1 MGEIGFFVLLALGYP
16 FIAAMIVGAGR
27 GRRLND
33 LERELAALRDQIREL
48 SRSTASAPSARTAA
62 PAPSQPAYPVPVP
75 TATARPDSASPPGA
89 APAPV
94 TTPPPAAT
102 PPATTPPA
110 TTRPAA
116 TPPAAMPPGPV
127 FAYKPVGT
135 QPARLAIR
143 PRPQSAA
150 KAAPKPVPAM
160 HAAAPAA
167 AADIDSVLADSFR
180 PKQSGAR
187 IETPPPSPPSPPPRW
202 LVAAR
207 DWLFTGNLVAK
218 LGLVILFIGVG
229 FLLKYVAATVVVP
242 IELRLAGVV
251 LADLGL
257 LAWGWR
263 LRTSRREIGLPVQG
277 AAIAIL
283 MLVIFGAYQR
293 YGLLPATFTFALLVA
308 LTGFTCLLAVLQD
321 AVWLAVFG
329 ITGGFAAPLMVATG
343 QGNHVALFSY
353 YALLNAGVFVLAIQ
367 RSWRPLNLLGFGFT
381 FVVGAAWGGLRYTPE
396 HYASAQAFLIL
407 FFLFYVGIAL
417 AYARRQQTRLKD
429 YVDATLVLGTPLL
442 AFGLQAGLVRHM
454 HFGLALSALALGG
467 FYLALALAL
476 LRRGRERWRVLVE
489 TFAAIGVIFG
499 TLAIPFALDG
509 RWTSGAW
516 ALEGAGF
523 VWFGLRRGQRRTWI
537 FGMVLQAG
545 AWFSFVGA
553 AAGLDTE
560 AALNSNLWLGFLL
573 LAGSAFAMAS
583 GLRRYSAG
591 ETPLVARLAN
601 ACLAIAAVW
610 LLGGWWTE
618 AILRTS
624 GSLLANLLVSGAV
637 LTALLLAVIA
647 TRLAWRMAGVL
658 AFAAQLAGAGA
669 LLVVSVT
676 GWDWFDMLERGSSKP
691 LLGAVMIALA
701 TLVTGRMLARRASPE
716 GTEGSDSANSVKS
729 VKSADGTQNAD
740 RIAHRSRW
748 LAPAF
753 LAWGAAWWFGP
764 VINIA
769 AGRMVSWLPS
779 ALGAAFA
786 RWTLLYALM
795 VTVSGFACTLL
806 ARRLQWPQLRWLGAA
821 NWAMLAVVTL
831 ASLAALYGAR
841 ELPDV
846 AVWLAWAILLAGS
859 EHAMR
864 ACAPAPSSL
873 KGLHTLRTG
882 GPWLA
887 LWPAG
892 AILIGRWLAAGPVTD
907 AAAGAWA
914 SSAAW
919 SNYLPTWAMM
929 AVLALLLRRSR
940 VDGWPTR
947 PVADWYRAV
956 LVPCGAMLVLALA
969 AVWNLTQDGTMAPLP
984 YLPLLNPL
992 DLTTGFALAL
1002 WVGSM
1007 ADLATRPGQPAS
1019 LRNGLRVAGLV
1030 LAYAWFNLVLL
1041 RSAAH
1046 YVDLPYQFED
1056 LAASQ
1061 FVQAMLSLVWSASA
1075 LVIMRYAA
1083 QGAMRRTWSVGAVLL
1098 GIVVCK
1104 LFVVD
1109 LANGGSMARIVS
1121 FVGAGLLMLLIG
1133 YFAPFPKAA
1142 PGNAAPDAAA
1152 RAEGE
1157 AP

>member
-1 MGEIGFFVLLALGYP
+1 M
-16 FIAAMIVGAGR
+16 
-27 GRRLND
+27 
-33 LERELAALRDQIREL
+33 
-48 SRSTASAPSARTAA
+48 
-62 PAPSQPAYPVPVP
+62 
-75 TATARPDSASPPGA
+75 
-89 APAPV
+89 
-94 TTPPPAAT
+94 
-102 PPATTPPA
+102 
-110 TTRPAA
+110 
-116 TPPAAMPPGPV
+116 
-127 FAYKPVGT
+127 
-135 QPARLAIR
+135 
-143 PRPQSAA
+143 
-150 KAAPKPVPAM
+150 
-160 HAAAPAA
+160 
-167 AADIDSVLADSFR
+167 
-180 PKQSGAR
+180 
-187 IETPPPSPPSPPPRW
+187 
-202 LVAAR
+202 AAR

-293 YGLLPATFTFALLVA
+293 YGLLPAGFTFALLVA
-308 LTGFTCLLAVLQD
+308 LTAFTCLLAVLQD

-329 ITGGFAAPLMVATG
+329 ITGGFAAPLMVSTG
-343 QGNHVALFSY
+343 QGNHIALFSY
-353 YALLNAGVFVLAIQ
+353 YALLNAGVFALAIQ
-367 RSWRPLNLLGFGFT
+367 RSWRPLNLLGFAFT
-381 FVVGAAWGGLRYTPE
+381 FVVGAAWGGLRYTLE
-396 HYASAQAFLIL
+396 HYPSAQGFLIL

-417 AYARRQQTRLKD
+417 AYAHRQQTRLKD

-442 AFGLQAGLVRHM
+442 AFGLQAGLVKNM

-467 FYLALALAL
+467 FYLALALGL
-476 LRRGRERWRVLVE
+476 WRRGRERWRVLVE

-523 VWFGLRRGQRRTWI
+523 VWYGLRRGQRRTWI

-545 AWFSFVGA
+545 AWFSFIGA
-553 AAGLDTE
+553 AAGLDMD

-573 LAGSAFAMAS
+573 LAGSAFAMAA
-583 GLRRYSAG
+583 GLRRYAG
-591 ETPLVARLAN
+591 GEAPVVARLAN
-601 ACLAIAAVW
+601 ACLTIAALW

-618 AILRTS
+618 AILRS
-624 GSLLANLLVSGAV
+624 GGSALANWLVSGAV
-637 LTALLLAVIA
+637 LTAVLLAVIGA
-647 TRLAWRMAGVL
+647 RLAWRMAGVL
-658 AFAAQLAGAGA
+658 AFAAQLAGACA

-676 GWDWFDMLERGSSKP
+676 GWSWFDMLEREGSKP
-691 LLGAVMIALA
+691 LLGAAMIALA
-701 TLVTGRMLARRASPE
+701 ALVTGRMLAR
-716 GTEGSDSANSVKS
+716 TVD
-729 VKSADGTQNAD
+729 TD
-740 RIAHRSRW
+740 RERSW
-748 LAPAF
+748 LAPSF
-753 LAWGAAWWFGP
+753 LAWGAVWWFCP

-769 AGRMVSWLPS
+769 AGRMVFWLPS
-779 ALGAAFA
+779 ALGDVFA

-795 VTVSGFACTLL
+795 VTISGVACTLL
-806 ARRLQWPQLRWLGAA
+806 ARRLRWPQLRWLGAA
-821 NWAMLAVVTL
+821 CWVMLTVVTL
-831 ASLAALYGAR
+831 GVLADLYGTRQMPDLAA
-841 ELPDV
+841 
-846 AVWLAWAILLAGS
+846 WLAWAVLLAGS

-864 ACAPAPSSL
+864 ACDLKPARL
-873 KGLHTLRTG
+873 KGLHTLRSG

-892 AILIGRWLAAGPVTD
+892 AILIERWLSAAPSAD
-907 AAAGAWA
+907 AAAGGWA
-914 SSAAW
+914 TSAAW

-956 LVPCGAMLVLALA
+956 LVPCGAVLVLALA
-969 AVWNLTQDGTMAPLP
+969 AVWNLGQDGTMAPLP

-1002 WVGSM
+1002 WVAGM
-1007 ADLATRPGQPAS
+1007 ADLAARPGQPPGW
-1019 LRNGLRVAGLV
+1019 RNGLRVAGMV
-1030 LAYAWFNLVLL
+1030 LGYAWFNLILL

-1046 YVDLPYQFED
+1046 YLDIPYRFED

-1083 QGAMRRTWSVGAVLL
+1083 QRAMRRTWSVGAVLL

-1133 YFAPFPKAA
+1133 YFAPFPKSGTETTA
-1142 PGNAAPDAAA
+1142 PGAAA
-1152 RAEGE
+1152 RPEGE